1 MSKIWKLTKVL
12 LKLNYADFITD
23 KKKRWAYLFSFAAIL
38 FVGFLIFGSMTHGIY
53 EGMIHLG
60 QDPGIVIAMGL
71 AVASIW
77 VFLMSIMNILT
88 VFYYSNDVEML
99 LPLPLKPAQIISAK
113 FFTVLITQYVMS
125 SFILLPIFITYGLKS
140 GAFITYYI
148 YMIVIYLFF
157 PIIPL
162 VLASLIMTIIMRY
175 TNIAKNKDRGS
186 IFIGIVSI
194 LFIVGINVFM
204 QWRNKSAVSGAGDS
218 VANYLTNNQSSLF
231 IQMTNYFPTTYF
243 GAMGLVENASWKG
256 ILYVLI
262 YILISIAFFGLFYY
276 IAERTYLKGVIGLST
291 SIAKKEVISAEGL
304 QKSTVQSSHLK
315 AYVKKEFKTLFR
327 TPQFF
332 LNCIVQTFV
341 MPIML
346 FFVLFVQDGNLKWIT
361 GYIDNPESAGFAIGV
376 GLCASLFLMG
386 SNVIAT
392 TSFSRDGSSWFVN
405 RYLPV
410 KASDIF
416 FAKAI
421 TAWLIN
427 VVILAVFGITMAF
440 VAGISPVFMILWF
453 LLSANGLLLINLI
466 GTRWDAQ
473 TADIH
478 WDTEQK
484 LFKSRYT
491 TLWNFLA
498 NILIALVIVA
508 GVSVLYFFLQVGLWI
523 MFIVLFV
530 MFTIV
535 NYIFIKILKLGAERI
550 LSNIN

>member
-1 MSKIWKLTKVL
+1 M
-12 LKLNYADFITD
+12 
-23 KKKRWAYLFSFAAIL
+23 
-38 FVGFLIFGSMTHGIY
+38 Y
-53 EGMIHLG
+53 EGMKQLG
-60 QDPGIVIAMGL
+60 QDPGMIIAMGL
-71 AVASIW
+71 AIASIW
-77 VFLMSIMNILT
+77 VFLMSITNILT
-88 VFYYSNDVEML
+88 VFYYSNDIEML

-113 FFTVLITQYVMS
+113 FLTVLITQYVMS

-148 YMIVIYLFF
+148 YMIFIYLLF
-157 PIIPL
+157 PIVPL
-162 VLASLIMTIIMRY
+162 VLASLLMTVIMRY
-175 TNIAKNKDRGS
+175 TNIAKNKDRGN

-194 LFIVGINVFM
+194 LFIVGINVFL
-204 QWRNKSAVSGAGDS
+204 QWKNKSSFSEDALT
-218 VANYLTNNQSSLF
+218 NYLANNQSSLLV
-231 IQMTNYFPTTYF
+231 QMTNYFPTTYF
-243 GAMGLVENASWKG
+243 GAVALVENANWKG
-256 ILYVLI
+256 PLYI
-262 YILISIAFFGLFYY
+262 IIFALISFVFFVLFYY

-291 SIAKKEVISAEGL
+291 STAKKQIITSEGL

-361 GYIDNPESAGFAIGV
+361 GYINNPESAGLAIGV

-427 VVILAVFGITMAF
+427 VIILAVFGITMAI

-508 GVSVLYFFLQVGLWI
+508 GVGVLYFFLEVGLWI

-535 NYIFIKILKLGAERI
+535 NYIFIRMLKLGAERI
-550 LSNIN
+550 LSNIQ

>member
-1 MSKIWKLTKVL
+1 MSKIWTLTKVL

-23 KKKRWAYLFSFAAIL
+23 KKKRWAYVFSFAAIL
-38 FVGFLIFGSMTHGIY
+38 FVGFLIFGSMTHGMY
-53 EGMIHLG
+53 EGMKQLG
-60 QDPGIVIAMGL
+60 QDPGMIIAMGL
-71 AVASIW
+71 AIASIW
-77 VFLMSIMNILT
+77 VFLMSITNILT
-88 VFYYSNDVEML
+88 VFYYSNDIEML

-113 FFTVLITQYVMS
+113 FLTVLITQYVMS

-148 YMIVIYLFF
+148 YMIFIYLLF
-157 PIIPL
+157 PIVPL
-162 VLASLIMTIIMRY
+162 VLASLLMTVIMRY
-175 TNIAKNKDRGS
+175 TNIAKNKDRGN

-204 QWRNKSAVSGAGDS
+204 QWRNKSAFSGDGA
-218 VANYLTNNQSSLF
+218 AEYLVNNQSSL
-231 IQMTNYFPTTYF
+231 IVQMTNYFPTTYF
-243 GAMGLVENASWKG
+243 GAVALVESANWKG
-256 ILYVLI
+256 PLYVMI
-262 YILISIAFFGLFYY
+262 FALISFVFFVLFYY

-291 SIAKKEVISAEGL
+291 STAKKEVISAEGL

-346 FFVLFVQDGNLKWIT
+346 FFILFVQDGNLEFIT
-361 GYIDNPESAGFAIGV
+361 EYINNPETTGFAIGV

-427 VVILAVFGITMAF
+427 VIILAVFGITMAV

-453 LLSANGLLLINLI
+453 LLSANGLLLIHLI

-498 NILIALVIVA
+498 NILIALIIVA
-508 GVSVLYFFLQVGLWI
+508 GVSVLYFFLQVGLWV
-523 MFIVLFV
+523 MFIVLFA

>member
-1 MSKIWKLTKVL
+1 MSKIWTLTKVL
-12 LKLNYADFITD
+12 LKLNYADFTTD
-23 KKKRWAYLFSFAAIL
+23 KKKRWAYVFSFAAIL
-38 FVGFLIFGSMTHGIY
+38 FVGFLIFGSMTHGMY
-53 EGMIHLG
+53 EGMKQLG
-60 QDPGIVIAMGL
+60 QDPGMIIAMGL
-71 AVASIW
+71 AIASIW
-77 VFLMSIMNILT
+77 VFLMSITNILT
-88 VFYYSNDVEML
+88 VFYYSNDIEML

-113 FFTVLITQYVMS
+113 FLTVLITQYVMS

-148 YMIVIYLFF
+148 YMIFIYLLF
-157 PIIPL
+157 PIVPL
-162 VLASLIMTIIMRY
+162 VLASLLMTVIMRY
-175 TNIAKNKDRGS
+175 TNIAKNKDRGN

-204 QWRNKSAVSGAGDS
+204 QWRNKSAFSGDGA
-218 VANYLTNNQSSLF
+218 AEYLVNNQSSL
-231 IQMTNYFPTTYF
+231 IVQMTNYFPTTYF
-243 GAMGLVENASWKG
+243 GAVALVESANWKG
-256 ILYVLI
+256 PLYVMI
-262 YILISIAFFGLFYY
+262 FALISFVFFVLFYY

-291 SIAKKEVISAEGL
+291 STAKKEVISAEGL

-346 FFVLFVQDGNLKWIT
+346 FFILFVQDGNLKFIT
-361 GYIDNPESAGFAIGV
+361 EYINNPETTGFAIGV

-427 VVILAVFGITMAF
+427 VIILAVFGITMAV

-498 NILIALVIVA
+498 NILIALIIVA
-508 GVSVLYFFLQVGLWI
+508 GVSVLYFFLQVGLWV
-523 MFIVLFV
+523 MFIVLFA